1 MVNGTPGWKGYYLSA
16 YGLAVKRGYPGTEEE
31 WLDSLHGADVEM
43 RYENG
48 ELQWKHDTSE
58 EWHTLEEFTVLQEL
72 LEQRSERA
80 QAAAELAE
88 EKAQTA
94 GTAATAANTAAG
106 AANSAAAAAN
116 TATSTVSKAK
126 EEAEAAAA
134 AAETAAE
141 EANTAAEA
149 ATVKA
154 QAAELAASG
163 ANAAT
168 GAAQAAKEAANTAAE
183 LANSK
188 ASAAETAAGQANAA
202 AGAAQEAKTA
212 ANTAATA
219 ANTAA
224 ETAQTQGN
232 YAKTQGD
239 RAAQLVDEIE
249 NTDVGGMAADILAL
263 QSGKADLVNGKV
275 PGAQLPELNFDPAG
289 SAAAVQALLS
299 AHTGNKANPH
309 GVTAAQIGVTAKRT
323 CTFVVG
329 TSTAGWTAA
338 DCDYLCDGVD
348 DQVEIQAALNA
359 LPDTGGEVLLLSG
372 VYSVNAAIQLSKSFT
387 SLSGSQC
394 TATIRQN
401 ADFEYLVSTEALAN
415 NCKISDLILDGN
427 DFEKTAILL
436 GGTGKSHIVNNN
448 IVKKTRTGITAYGTK
463 HRVVKNDISC
473 NYSGIACYA
482 SKSDFCENSVVNP
495 SSPSGGGA
503 IIISSSECVEN
514 RIFNN
519 VCENFSIGI
528 RGNGSRNNI
537 CNNRCIGCGRGLSLS
552 DIGSVVSDNL
562 IYNSQT
568 GIYMSSC
575 KKSKVSGNSI
585 INFSGEG
592 IDMYLSSDNTIIGNS
607 IFLSTNSSIEYTDSQ
622 YSIRVRG
629 YESEQSNNN
638 LVVCNNIPGK
648 NYSNESGST
657 NTFADNKYN

>member
-126 EEAEAAAA
+126 EEAEAAAE

-163 ANAAT
+163 AN
-168 GAAQAAKEAANTAAE
+168 TAAAE
-183 LANSK
+183 AQTAKAEASAAAGLANGK

-202 AGAAQEAKTA
+202 AQAAQEAKTA
-212 ANTAATA
+212 ANTAAGL
-219 ANTAA
+219 ANAAA

-232 YAKTQGD
+232 YAKAQGD
-239 RAAQLVDEIE
+239 RAAQLVDAIE
-249 NTDVGGMAADILAL
+249 DTDVGGMAADILAL

-275 PGAQLPELNFDPAG
+275 PDAQLPELDFDPAG
-289 SAAAVQALLS
+289 SAAAVQALIS
-299 AHTGNKANPH
+299 AHTGNTANPH

-348 DQVEIQAALNA
+348 DQVEIQAALNS
-359 LPDTGGEVLLLSG
+359 LPDSGGKIVLLEGEYFSNQHFEISKNITLCGSGNMSILTVDGNFTAIETSSDSSFFRLSNLQLKG
-372 VYSVNAAIQLSKSFT
+372 VNNTAFPVVKIHSNNVMIDNCYFSAGGFGIQVDWGSPVYIVGNRFTGIAYNAVT
-387 SLSGSQC
+387 STTGEIFLLNNHVFGTNTGFS
-394 TATIRQN
+394 AQN
-401 ADFEYLVSTEALAN
+401 AYGSPVMISGNLFYYGGSINVANTTAALICSNALICSGNIYFEG
-415 NCKISDLILDGN
+415 SD
-427 DFEKTAILL
+427 
-436 GGTGKSHIVNNN
+436 S
-448 IVKKTRTGITAYGTK
+448 
-463 HRVVKNDISC
+463 
-473 NYSGIACYA
+473 YA
-482 SKSDFCENSVVNP
+482 
-495 SSPSGGGA
+495 
-503 IIISSSECVEN
+503 
-514 RIFNN
+514 
-519 VCENFSIGI
+519 
-528 RGNGSRNNI
+528 GNGSSISGNILYNMRGRGIRLSNAISVTVQGNVIYKAEGYTSSEYPIEVFQGSNNVI
-537 CNNRCIGCGRGLSLS
+537 CNN
-552 DIGSVVSDNL
+552 
-562 IYNSQT
+562 
-568 GIYMSSC
+568 YM
-575 KKSKVSGNSI
+575 
-585 INFSGEG
+585 
-592 IDMYLSSDNTIIGNS
+592 
-607 IFLSTNSSIEYTDSQ
+607 
-622 YSIRVRG
+622 
-629 YESEQSNNN
+629 
-638 LVVCNNIPGK
+638 PGK
-648 NYSNESGST
+648 NYYLENSDGSKFV
-657 NTFADNKYN
+657 NNIYE